1 MTSAASK
8 AAQLRALLAT
18 GPVVAPFVFDGLQ
31 GRLAERAGFSVLYL
45 TGFGTAASHGLPDL
59 GLVGMSEMA
68 ATVAVVAAATGVP
81 VVADADTG
89 YGGVLNVMRTVRA
102 YERAGAAG
110 LHIEDQVWPK
120 RCGFFAGKE
129 VIGAD
134 VMVAKVRAACDART
148 SADTVII
155 ARTDAL
161 APHGWDDVEQRAR
174 AYRAAG
180 ADLIFFLSTGS
191 GPSTTSRNNFAAS
204 ATSRL
209 STTAPPRPPQAPA
222 RLCSYTAGRWHPS
235 SAPSPT
241 SSSARPTARTCPS
254 WPTSPTCSASSVSTT
269 PSPLW
274 PPTNRATELGPR
286 QTDPGRLEDHGE
298 GASPGATKCCPSNS
312 FSPPAHPLRRR
323 QPPPGR
329 QSAAP
334 ATVSRPAHAP
344 GDDDRVIAGG
354 RRVPPAPWPTTVTWP
369 EWAR

>member
-59 GLVGMSEMA
+59 GLLGMSEMA
-68 ATVAVVAAATGVP
+68 ATVAVVAAATSVP

-134 VMVAKVRAACDART
+134 DMVAKVRAACDART

-180 ADLIFFLSTGS
+180 ADLIFVDGIRTIDDLEEYL
-191 GPSTTSRNNFAAS
+191 R
-204 ATSRL
+204 RL
-209 STTAPPRPPQAPA
+209 GDLPLVYNGTAKTTAGTGAALQLHGGSLASIIGA
-222 RLCSYTAGRWHPS
+222 VADVFQRLADGQDLPLLADFADLLSLLGVDNALATVASYEQGDG
-235 SAPSPT
+235 
-241 SSSARPTARTCPS
+241 ART
-254 WPTSPTCSASSVSTT
+254 TT
-269 PSPLW
+269 
-274 PPTNRATELGPR
+274 
-286 QTDPGRLEDHGE
+286 D
-298 GASPGATKCCPSNS
+298 
-312 FSPPAHPLRRR
+312 
-323 QPPPGR
+323 
-329 QSAAP
+329 
-334 ATVSRPAHAP
+334 
-344 GDDDRVIAGG
+344 
-354 RRVPPAPWPTTVTWP
+354 
-369 EWAR
+369 